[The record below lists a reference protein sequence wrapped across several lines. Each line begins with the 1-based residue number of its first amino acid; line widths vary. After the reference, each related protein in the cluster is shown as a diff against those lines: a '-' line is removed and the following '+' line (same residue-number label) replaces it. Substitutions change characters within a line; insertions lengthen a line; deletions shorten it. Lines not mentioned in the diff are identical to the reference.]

1 MVVMVLV
8 VGGCVVN
15 GGVVLV
21 VLVVGGCIVNGGD
34 GVSDG
39 WLCC

>member
-1 MVVMVLV
+1 MLV

-21 VLVVGGCIVNGGD
+21 VLVVGGCVVNGG
-34 GVSDG
+34 GGVSVSDG
-39 WLCC
+39 WLYC

>member
-1 MVVMVLV
+1 MVVVLV

-15 GGVVLV
+15 GGGGLSVSGCVVS
-21 VLVVGGCIVNGGD
+21 G
-34 GVSDG
+34 G

>member
-1 MVVMVLV
+1 MLV

>member
-1 MVVMVLV
+1 MLLMVVMVLVLV

-15 GGVVLV
+15 GD
-21 VLVVGGCIVNGGD
+21 GGFS
-34 GVSDG
+34 VSGG